1 MACCAFAFFLLM
13 RLLAPLR
20 ALGRRAGFFATPR
33 MDAAVAWRP
42 DAVSHARAPAAAA
55 KTLPAGRGWRRRII
69 AAEAA
74 LLAMLAGP
82 AVASPDLQAAL
93 STPEAEPAVIA
104 LIHKNICKPLGWS
117 N

>member
-20 ALGRRAGFFATPR
+20 SLGRRVGLFTTPR

-42 DAVSHARAPAAAA
+42 GVIAPSAV
-55 KTLPAGRGWRRRII
+55 LPPRRIWRRRVI

-74 LLAMLAGP
+74 LLALLAGP
-82 AVASPDLQAAL
+82 AVASTDLQVAVSAPA
-93 STPEAEPAVIA
+93 TEPAVIA
-104 LIHKNICKPLGWS
+104 LIHKNICKPLGWR